1 MTSLVTALK
10 NLVPIRLE
18 WREQDKTAPSTSVEK
33 FQPLGV
39 RDFLALEVAPREML
53 LAPILP
59 ERSLSMLYAPRG
71 MGKSLKAMS
80 IAVAVAS
87 GGSFLRWAAPRR
99 RRVLLVDGEM
109 PLPDLQER
117 LKAIMLAAGGEVP
130 NGNL

>member
-1 MTSLVTALK
+1 
-10 NLVPIRLE
+10 
-18 WREQDKTAPSTSVEK
+18 
-33 FQPLGV
+33 
-39 RDFLALEVAPREML
+39 
-53 LAPILP
+53 
-59 ERSLSMLYAPRG
+59 
-71 MGKSLKAMS
+71 MS